1 MTPRE
6 KRTVRF
12 ATIGIGVYLAIFAG
26 YQAWKFGER
35 KRADYHQLVKEAQ
48 ELRDEVKRYDD
59 KIAVVKKLME
69 NFHMDPAGLKRSSV
83 VAEASSAIQKAAQ
96 GGGFQV
102 GPIREAPA
110 HASGR
115 ELASIQFEG
124 SGPVKGAVGLLH
136 RLESVGYPLIID
148 SAQFSADPM
157 RPGQLKVKLTVVIL
171 DFEQWKSEGAP
182 SA

>member
-12 ATIGIGVYLAIFAG
+12 AGIGIGVYLAIFAG
-26 YQAWKFGER
+26 YQVWKFGEK
-35 KRADYHQLVKEAQ
+35 KRTDYLLLVTEAQ
-48 ELRDEVKRYDD
+48 SLKDEVKRYDD

-69 NFHMDPAGLKRSSV
+69 SFRMDPTGLKRPSI

-110 HASGR
+110 RSSGK

-124 SGPVKGAVGLLH
+124 TGPVKEAVGLLH
-136 RLESVGYPLIID
+136 RLESLGYPLIID
-148 SAQFSADPM
+148 SAQFSSDPM
-157 RPGQLKVKLTVVIL
+157 RPGQLKLKLTVVIL
-171 DFEQWKSEGAP
+171 DFEQWKNAGAP
-182 SA
+182 HA

>member
-1 MTPRE
+1 
-6 KRTVRF
+6 
-12 ATIGIGVYLAIFAG
+12 
-26 YQAWKFGER
+26 
-35 KRADYHQLVKEAQ
+35 
-48 ELRDEVKRYDD
+48 
-59 KIAVVKKLME
+59 
-69 NFHMDPAGLKRSSV
+69 V

-148 SAQFSADPM
+148 SAQFTADPM

-182 SA
+182 RA